1 MNLETPA
8 VTATPVVPTGFISL
22 GISQPLL
29 DALGHMQLVDPTEV
43 QLRAFAPAREGRDLL
58 VQSRTGT
65 GKTLA
70 FLLPLME
77 RLGARDPEVPPPGPL
92 MLVVTPTRE
101 LAMQVGRVA
110 VRVARP
116 MDRRVAILTGGT
128 PYGDQFRALRS
139 GAELVVGTPGRLVD
153 HLERGSLDL
162 SGCVAVVLDE
172 ADEMLDMG
180 FAEDLEKILTG
191 MPESRQTLLF
201 SATMP
206 DAVEAIARRHLR
218 KPEHLAL
225 SSGLEAATTLTHRV
239 IETFPDRRFEVLAN
253 LFNIEPPELTMVFCH
268 TKLETETLTRRLVA
282 DGFKAAYLN
291 GDLPQAVRTRTLE
304 AFRTRQV
311 PILVATDVAARGI
324 DVRGVTL
331 VVNYDMPGSGETYVH
346 RSGRTGR
353 AGREGV
359 VLNLVTPKDRGRVRR
374 LAGEAGITFET
385 RAVPTGEDVRQRVQD
400 RVMED
405 LARRCE
411 SADFGG
417 LEVFA
422 DRLLGNLAPVQ
433 LVAAL
438 LQDLQ
443 EATAILASGYDVP
456 APPPAR
462 TRQVSAETRPPRA
475 TRSFRESDEGPSSP
489 KARRPF
495 RTKDEDGPPEAGMV
509 RVSVPRGK
517 AQAVRPGWL
526 VRYICQRSGIT
537 SAEIGSI
544 RLYQDHSTIDI
555 KQEVAAQVQAV
566 LGDGPRPGRAPRQ
579 DYRDE
584 EGGARPPRKA
594 YREEGGGRP
603 PRPAYREEGGSRPPR
618 PAYRE
623 DGSAPPSRRPRD
635 GNRDGGQGW
644 SGPDRPP
651 ARKSYGNK
659 PGQGFGRPPRDRG

>member
-1 MNLETPA
+1 MIQDSKAPA
-8 VTATPVVPTGFISL
+8 ATPVVPTGFIPL

-43 QLRAFAPAREGRDLL
+43 QAKAYAPALAGRDLL

-77 RLGARDPEVPPPGPL
+77 RLGARGERAGASGPL
-92 MLVVTPTRE
+92 LLVVTPTRE

-116 MDRRVAILTGGT
+116 MDRRVAILTGGA
-128 PYGDQFRALRS
+128 PYGDQFRALRQ
-139 GAELVVGTPGRLVD
+139 GAEIVVGTPGRLVD
-153 HLERGSLDL
+153 HIDRTSLDL
-162 SGCVAVVLDE
+162 SGCAAVVLDE

-180 FAEDLEKILTG
+180 FAEDLEKILTAL
-191 MPESRQTLLF
+191 PAERQTLLF
-201 SATMP
+201 SATMADP
-206 DAVEAIARRHLR
+206 VEAIARRHLR
-218 KPEHLAL
+218 QPEHLAL

-239 IETFPDRRFEVLAN
+239 VEVFPDRRYEALAN
-253 LFNIEPPELTMVFCH
+253 LFNLEPPDLAMVFCH
-268 TKLETETLTRRLVA
+268 TKVETETVARRLVA

-353 AGREGV
+353 AGREGL

-374 LAGEAGITFET
+374 LAHEAGIAFET
-385 RAVPTGEDVRQRVQD
+385 RTIPTAEEVRQRVQE

-405 LARRCE
+405 LAKRCE
-411 SADFGG
+411 AGAFDG
-417 LEVFA
+417 LEDFA
-422 DRLLGNLAPVQ
+422 STLLANLEPQ
-433 LVAAL
+433 RLVAAL

-456 APPPAR
+456 VPPPAR
-462 TRQVSAETRPPRA
+462 ARTTPAEGRSPRA
-475 TRSFRESDEGPSSP
+475 PRAPRFEGGYEAADGPARP
-489 KARRPF
+489 RRPF
-495 RTKDEDGPPEAGMV
+495 RTKDEEGPPEPGMV
-509 RVSVPRGK
+509 RLTVPRGK

-526 VRYICQRSGIT
+526 VRHLCQRAGIT
-537 SAEIGSI
+537 SADIGSI
-544 RLYQDHSTIDI
+544 RLFQQHSTVDV
-555 KQEVAAQVQAV
+555 KREVAAQVQAV
-566 LGDGPRPGRAPRQ
+566 IGEGPKPSRAPYDRAPRE
-579 DYRDE
+579 RAE
-584 EGGARPPRKA
+584 AAGSHAPRPPRT
-594 YREEGGGRP
+594 
-603 PRPAYREEGGSRPPR
+603 
-618 PAYRE
+618 
-623 DGSAPPSRRPRD
+623 
-635 GNRDGGQGW
+635 
-644 SGPDRPP
+644 
-651 ARKSYGNK
+651 AR
-659 PGQGFGRPPRDRG
+659 PGQGFGRPSRPRS